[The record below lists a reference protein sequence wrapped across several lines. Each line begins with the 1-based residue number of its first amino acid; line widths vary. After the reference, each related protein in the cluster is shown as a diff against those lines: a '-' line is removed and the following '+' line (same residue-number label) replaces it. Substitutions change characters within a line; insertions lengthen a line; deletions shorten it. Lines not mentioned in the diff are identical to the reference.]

1 VVPRFAVGKLPT
13 ELLGR
18 LLDKYRL
25 EDERVVL
32 GARIGEDAAILDMGD
47 RYLVAKTDP
56 ITFATNEIGWYAVH
70 VNANDIATTGAVPL
84 WFLATVLLPE
94 AGTDEALVEHILSQ
108 MHSACK
114 EMGVSLVGGHTEITH
129 GIDRPIVVGQMLG
142 EVAKDKLV
150 TSGGAEIG
158 DAIVLTKGIAIE
170 GTALIARE
178 READLRAL
186 GQADQFLARAQG
198 YLYNPGISVV
208 PEARLARGEFE
219 IHAMHDPTE
228 GGLAMGLHELAWAA
242 GVGLLVDAERI
253 RILPECRILCRAFG
267 LDPLGTIASGSL
279 LIVLPAEEAD
289 PLVKL
294 LDDEG
299 IAASVI
305 GHVRLREHGTM
316 LEDHGEVRALPTFPR
331 DEIAKL
337 FA

>member
-1 VVPRFAVGKLPT
+1 VPRFAVGKLPA

-32 GARIGEDAAILDMGD
+32 GARIGEDAAVLDMGD

-56 ITFATNEIGWYAVH
+56 ITFATDEIGWYAVH

-94 AGTDEALVEHILSQ
+94 AQSDEALAEEILSQ
-108 MHSACK
+108 MYAACK
-114 EMGVSLVGGHTEITH
+114 DMGISLVGGHTEITY

-142 EVAKDKLV
+142 EVPKGELV
-150 TSGGAEIG
+150 TSSGAEIE

-178 READLRAL
+178 KEAHLRDR
-186 GQADQFLARAQG
+186 GYGDEFLSRAQG
-198 YLYNPGISVV
+198 YLHDPGISVV
-208 PEARLARGEFE
+208 REARQAKANFE

-242 GVGLLVDAERI
+242 GVGLLVETERI
-253 RILPECRILCRAFG
+253 AILPECRSLCHEFG

-279 LIVLPAEEAD
+279 LIVLPAQEAD

-294 LDDEG
+294 LGDEG

-305 GHVRLREHGTM
+305 GHVRTREQGVM
-316 LEDHGEVRALPTFPR
+316 LEHHGEIRPLPTFPG